1 MDPQLFGLL
10 EPAIIFATMLGVAFG
25 VKLLIWGKGP
35 IRRIRRSSG
44 DPALEQRVAELEER
58 SEQWA
63 ELMAQQR
70 DLLEELVE
78 RQDFTE
84 RMLTRQRMEGAKAL
98 EKPEESTPV

>member
-1 MDPQLFGLL
+1 MDPLIFELVEPVAVFAMLLGFG
-10 EPAIIFATMLGVAFG
+10 FG
-25 VKLLIWGKGP
+25 VKMLIWGKGP
-35 IRRIRRSSG
+35 IRRIRRPPE
-44 DPALEQRVAELEER
+44 DPALEQRIAELEER

-84 RMLTRQRMEGAKAL
+84 RMLTRQRMEEPKAL
-98 EKPEESTPV
+98 EKPE

>member
-1 MDPQLFGLL
+1 MDPNLFELL
-10 EPAIIFATMLGVAFG
+10 EPAAVFAMLLGVAFG
-25 VKLLIWGKGP
+25 VKLLVWGKGP
-35 IRRIRRSSG
+35 IRRIRRHPE
-44 DPALEQRVAELEER
+44 DPALEQRIVELEER

-84 RMLTRQRMEGAKAL
+84 RMLTQQRMEGPKAL
-98 EKPEESTPV
+98 EKPE